1 MTTFHKL
8 LFAQGDVIFKIKFQT
23 LWWLELISFK
33 YFELMR
39 GELRG
44 AGFVRNFQFS
54 LEGEDQ
60 TITNYEIACKVDNTM
75 YSAENNNF

>member
-1 MTTFHKL
+1 MHREGENIEKSPLKSNFRHCGGL
-8 LFAQGDVIFKIKFQT
+8 
-23 LWWLELISFK
+23 K
-33 YFELMR
+33 YSELMR

-44 AGFVRNFQFS
+44 AGFVGNFQFS

-60 TITNYEIACKVDNTM
+60 TITNYEIACKVDNTI

>member
-1 MTTFHKL
+1 
-8 LFAQGDVIFKIKFQT
+8 
-23 LWWLELISFK
+23 
-33 YFELMR
+33 MR

-44 AGFVRNFQFS
+44 AGFVGNFQFS

-60 TITNYEIACKVDNTM
+60 TITNYEIACKVDNTI